1 MADTFK
7 FYLIENGQE
16 TLIKASESPE
26 EIRRILVG
34 KSMTKRLKKQGCSV
48 RLTKN
53 GRDLQASTLERL
65 CLDLWLIQA
74 EEQISSPSRT
84 QKLG

>member
-16 TLIKASESPE
+16 TLIKATENPE

-34 KSMTKRLKKQGCSV
+34 KSMTKFKKQECSA
-48 RLTKN
+48 RLSKN
-53 GRDLQASTLERL
+53 GRDLQTNILERL
-65 CLDLWLIQA
+65 CLDLWFTQA
-74 EEQISSPSRT
+74 EEQNGTTRDP
-84 QKLG
+84 Q